1 MAHQHAPFEVAPRQ
15 ILGWH
20 EAAVTQEMP
29 RVVHNIGVAIEHTGQ
44 HFALANSTGHLFKGV
59 GLWKGVAGIEK
70 QHVVARGA
78 LQPFV
83 HRVIEP
89 FVGLRAVNYAVK
101 CLGLRALFSD
111 IHLDKRGG
119 LIARSTIYEHML
131 YMWIGLLR
139 HTFESALNFFFG
151 LKRAGD
157 D

>member
-1 MAHQHAPFEVAPRQ
+1 
-15 ILGWH
+15 
-20 EAAVTQEMP
+20 MP